1 MVTNADAFSRWRS
14 IIAGED
20 AEHRLKH
27 GYYLTMQYPASEEDP
42 WSNEI
47 EFFEQHRMWSKLD
60 NCFGYQIG
68 TFQLRKKLSVELSQL
83 IKDRYSLSLVQR

>member
-1 MVTNADAFSRWRS
+1 MVTNADAFGRWRS

-27 GYYLTMQYPASEEDP
+27 GYYLTMQYPATEEDP
-42 WSNEI
+42 WDNEV
-47 EFFEQHRMWSKLD
+47 EFFEQHRMWAKLD
-60 NCFGYQIG
+60 NSFDYQIG

-83 IKDRYSLSLVQR
+83 IKDRYSLPLVQR